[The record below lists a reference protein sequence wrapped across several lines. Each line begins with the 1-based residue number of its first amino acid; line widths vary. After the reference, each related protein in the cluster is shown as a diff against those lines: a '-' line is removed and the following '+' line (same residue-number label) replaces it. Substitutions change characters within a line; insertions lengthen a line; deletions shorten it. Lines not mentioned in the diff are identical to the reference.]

1 MDDRP
6 STGPLGRSEK
16 AALVSGSSSAL
27 LGRRRR
33 VSVGWAAAARGWV
46 LAARGW
52 AAAPRGWVAA
62 ARAGCAAPGSGGF
75 MLWTGCVAEWAG
87 CAAAYRLRR
96 PQFYIDVGSLAE
108 AHAAARL
115 GHPGRRPG
123 LARPA
128 RGRAQLRVGGGRI
141 TGRRVVRP

>member
-33 VSVGWAAAARGWV
+33 VSADWVLADWV

-62 ARAGCAAPGSGGF
+62 ARTGCVAPGSGGF
-75 MLWTGCVAEWAG
+75 ML
-87 CAAAYRLRR
+87 
-96 PQFYIDVGSLAE
+96 
-108 AHAAARL
+108 
-115 GHPGRRPG
+115 
-123 LARPA
+123 
-128 RGRAQLRVGGGRI
+128 
-141 TGRRVVRP
+141 